1 MIRSCIYFVEKNVY
15 GAWVIY
21 GALGVRQYYGYT
33 KQQSK
38 KRYRNDCQNTLLSE
52 QRKEVS
58 TL

>member
-1 MIRSCIYFVEKNVY
+1 MIRSCIYFVEKNVH

-38 KRYRNDCQNTLLSE
+38 ERYRNDCQNTLIYE